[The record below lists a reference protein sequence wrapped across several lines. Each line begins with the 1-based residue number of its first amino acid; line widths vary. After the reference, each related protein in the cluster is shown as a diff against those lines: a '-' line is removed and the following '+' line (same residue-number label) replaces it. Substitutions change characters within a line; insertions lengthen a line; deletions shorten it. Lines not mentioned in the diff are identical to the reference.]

1 MAVKGRAV
9 FEELSL
15 SSNDTSP
22 RTSFFS
28 TSRMS
33 LTDGGVNPFFPV
45 VISLPRGPHHQDA
58 ILISSSEGANGVPEI
73 HWPVNILF
81 SNLASASPQLPEVNI
96 SQTSRQSHTS
106 LVSWKSVLGRKQ
118 TSKLK
123 MGAVDADFVEA
134 SNSERVCE
142 ILLNLLVNV
151 IRKVITYTVVI
162 SQINFFFSLRVQCS
176 HSVFKF
182 K

>member
-22 RTSFFS
+22 STAFFS

-45 VISLPRGPHHQDA
+45 MISLPRGPHHQDA

-73 HWPVNILF
+73 H
-81 SNLASASPQLPEVNI
+81 
-96 SQTSRQSHTS
+96 
-106 LVSWKSVLGRKQ
+106 
-118 TSKLK
+118 
-123 MGAVDADFVEA
+123 
-134 SNSERVCE
+134 
-142 ILLNLLVNV
+142 
-151 IRKVITYTVVI
+151 
-162 SQINFFFSLRVQCS
+162 
-176 HSVFKF
+176 
-182 K
+182 